1 MGVINMAEYD
11 VLVVSRDPESDKNR
25 MIKLLQAKTR
35 MIEAALEKQKAEQY
49 AKDCEDDYNTYFNA
63 NLLGIDLKEDI
74 KPTKVTLCDGPSL
87 LNLGKYGPDEV
98 HIIID
103 KEVYEF
109 DIPKNLESENYV
121 TIRAKKRG

>member
-11 VLVVSRDPESDKNR
+11 VLVVFCDPESDKNR

-49 AKDCEDDYNTYFNA
+49 AKDCEDYYNTYFNA

-74 KPTKVTLCDGPSL
+74 KPTKVTLCDGPSP